1 MKEFITKK
9 FNRNENSAFPIRLKL
24 NNEAWDQKEHFLN
37 LKIKFEELENSD
49 KVINNLMEQQVS
61 EFHSYIYYI
70 LKKATLREL
79 NEDDL
84 EIVRIAQ
91 EFVVQCSMPQKLS
104 NDKLL
109 DLLFKLYMETA
120 LYISKFA
127 DVQTEG
133 IANYSDGQLYAV
145 RIYNSF
151 KSFVREVNEEQS
163 TKIVD

>member
-1 MKEFITKK
+1 MKEFIAKK
-9 FNRNENSAFPIRLKL
+9 FNRKESLAFPIRLKR

-37 LKIKFEELENSD
+37 LKVKFEELENRD
-49 KVINNLMEQQVS
+49 KVINSLMEQQVS

-70 LKKATLREL
+70 LKKATVREL

-91 EFVVQCSMPQKLS
+91 DFVVQCSMPQKLS
-104 NDKLL
+104 NETLL

-120 LYISKFA
+120 MYIDKFT
-127 DVQTEG
+127 DEQTESV
-133 IANYSDGQLYAV
+133 AYYSDGQLYAV

>member
-1 MKEFITKK
+1 MKEFIAKK
-9 FNRNENSAFPIRLKL
+9 FNRKENSAFPIKLKL
-24 NNEAWDQKEHFLN
+24 NSEAWDQKEHFLN
-37 LKIKFEELENSD
+37 LKAKFEELANRD
-49 KVINNLMEQQVS
+49 KVINSLIEQQVS
-61 EFHSYIYYI
+61 EFHSYINYI
-70 LKKATLREL
+70 LKKATIREL

-91 EFVVQCSMPQKLS
+91 DFVVQCSMPQKLS

-120 LYISKFA
+120 MYIDKFA
-127 DVQTEG
+127 DEQTES
-133 IANYSDGQLYAV
+133 IAYYSDGQLYAA

-163 TKIVD
+163 TKIVY